1 MYSGLSQLAT
11 DYFLPHAGIETP
23 YSFRPAPTDATLISM
38 RVWYSTNPPS
48 WLHNTRDQAFF
59 AAIYGPKALQIA
71 LRFGKLPENIDPNFS
86 YDNLDQSQWDLF
98 ADDGTIVHSG
108 TDWWLMDLETIAA
121 EQWRGGFT
129 PTAGGILPNI
139 TVKPYV
145 SQADIDYE
153 EFLLKQIE
161 DRKRREEEAAEA
173 ARLAALAAAEA
184 LRLKSLGGGSDA
196 AAEAARLRS
205 LAATA
210 AEAARLAALAAEAAA
225 EALKLKNLGDLAA
238 AAAAA
243 AEAARLKAAAD
254 AAAAATAGAGG
265 GGTIALAIAAYWIFF
280 A

>member
-1 MYSGLSQLAT
+1 MYTGLRQLAI
-11 DYFLPHAGIETP
+11 DVPGSAAGPIVTAYGSWPE
-23 YSFRPAPTDATLISM
+23 PTDPYLKSM
-38 RVWYSTNPPS
+38 RVWFATNPPS
-48 WLHNTRDQAFF
+48 WKHNPRDVAFF
-59 AAIYGPKALQIA
+59 SAIYGPKALAIA
-71 LRFGKLPENIDPNFS
+71 LRCGKLPENTDPNFS
-86 YDNLDQSQWDLF
+86 YETLDQSQWDLF

-108 TDWWLMDLETIAA
+108 TDWWGMDLKTIAA
-121 EQWRGGFT
+121 EQWRGDFT
-129 PTAGGILPNI
+129 PTAGGILPGI

-153 EFLLKQIE
+153 EFLLKRIE
-161 DRKRREEEAAEA
+161 DRKRREDEAAEA
-173 ARLAALAAAEA
+173 ARLAALAATE
-184 LRLKSLGGGSDA
+184 
-196 AAEAARLRS
+196 AEAARLRS

-225 EALKLKNLGDLAA
+225 EALKLKNLGDLEA

-254 AAAAATAGAGG
+254 AAAAGPAGAGG